1 MYDRDLACRTVLG
14 QRRPF
19 MRFALVLVFFC
30 VLVNIPTVMAPRLR
44 SGGPP
49 APDDARPPGPE
60 RGPDLAQHP
69 TEPGLRAPHGSDL
82 QDPATS
88 PFSSTAA
95 AELSN
100 QGEHSDGSAAA
111 HEMSGSSADEAA
123 SAGRSCTAQAVEI
136 SFYTRK
142 RSLCILVRTGTVEIN
157 MRVYD
162 VCSVR
167 LV

>member
-1 MYDRDLACRTVLG
+1 
-14 QRRPF
+14 

-69 TEPGLRAPHGSDL
+69 TEPDVRAPHGSDL

-123 SAGRSCTAQAVEI
+123 SAGRTPTARPRRANLSAQP
-136 SFYTRK
+136 RK
-142 RSLCILVRTGTVEIN
+142 GPIFLPSRPPNLAAIGGFAAGRARRHTYLAARPGSPALR
-157 MRVYD
+157 D
-162 VCSVR
+162 
-167 LV
+167 